1 MSINNNSFKLED
13 FDQLFTGNP
22 VNIERNLSALL
33 PEAEKRTD
41 KSVYLQI
48 LSQIALA
55 QAMQQ
60 KFDIVHQT
68 LDEAEKLLE
77 PQYQLA
83 KKLTQAILLL
93 L

>member
-1 MSINNNSFKLED
+1 MNESFTTSQPD
-13 FDQLFTGNP
+13 HFDDLFVGNP
-22 VNIERNLSALL
+22 VDIERNLFELL
-33 PEAEKRTD
+33 PEAEKRAD

-60 KFDIVHQT
+60 KFDIAHQT
-68 LDEAEKLLE
+68 LDKAERLLE

-83 KKLTQAILLL
+83 KVRN
-93 L
+93 